1 MIDYCHLSQMPDI
14 LVDYLIDLKCEI
26 DMGEH
31 SPEKIVEMKR
41 EFNKRTASCGSIK
54 PYSL

>member
-1 MIDYCHLSQMPDI
+1 MLEYYHLSQMPEV
-14 LVDYLIDLKCEI
+14 LVEYLIDLKCEI

-41 EFNKRTASCGSIK
+41 EFNKRTSSCSSIK
-54 PYSL
+54 SYSL